1 MKKGE
6 IVYGIITNII
16 GYGAFVTVNEY
27 TGLIHISEFSDNY
40 VRNISDFVEVGEKVK
55 LKVIDVDEEMKRL
68 KLSYKVLNK
77 SRGVKGEI
85 PKFTIGF
92 KSLRDRMPQFI
103 KDQKDIMKRHR
114 TATRSTVA
122 RGPRHLPR
130 RFGLRKYHFICFA
143 RK

>member
-1 MKKGE
+1 MQDFP
-6 IVYGIITNII
+6 V
-16 GYGAFVTVNEY
+16 
-27 TGLIHISEFSDNY
+27 LCHISEFSDNY
-40 VRNISDFVEVGEKVK
+40 VRNIADFVEVGEKVK

-103 KDQKDIMKRHR
+103 KDQKDIMKEE
-114 TATRSTVA
+114 SEQNM
-122 RGPRHLPR
+122 
-130 RFGLRKYHFICFA
+130 
-143 RK
+143 